1 MFKICVMAPN
11 YYQRFQ
17 KLIIIENTQ
26 KMDRLIFSVLRKIP
40 IFAAYEKMVSLPFFP
55 WLSFR
60 NEYQKLNV

>member
-1 MFKICVMAPN
+1 MFKICVVAPN
-11 YYQRFQ
+11 YYQRL
-17 KLIIIENTQ
+17 KKKIIVKNRQ
-26 KMDRLIFSVLRKIP
+26 KMGALIFSVLRKIP